1 MFKLNAKQ
9 KKYLLFGIGILGVV
23 VGLGMAGLP
32 FIPFKRK
39 KGKWGNSK
47 YPLLWDIV
55 LRGEAKTWND
65 YNFYKGGSLYSRL
78 NTKNTS
84 PFSDKL
90 LTQMTI
96 GEVMGYQSMSRSGIG
111 QLYATGQFQI
121 IPTTLKGMYGR
132 AGLNLDSIYNEKNQ
146 QKIADALIDAEG
158 TLPKYL
164 NGKIEDTDGN
174 LKKAAV
180 DISTVWS
187 SIGVPYNLTNYK
199 GQYRPYNQSYY
210 GSDKA
215 SVDTAEVQKILKL
228 QRQKLN

>member
-1 MFKLNAKQ
+1 MALSETH
-9 KKYLLFGIGILGVV
+9 KKIILIVASLFGVV
-23 VGLGMAGLP
+23 IAVNLEASP
-32 FIPFKRK
+32 SIKK
-39 KGKWGNSK
+39 AKGKWRFSK

-84 PFSDKL
+84 PFSNKL
-90 LTQMTI
+90 LTEMTI

-111 QLYATGQFQI
+111 QLYATGQFQV
-121 IPTTLKGMYGR
+121 IPTTLRGMYGR

-158 TLPKYL
+158 ILPKYL
-164 NGKIEDTDGN
+164 NGKIEDTDAN

-199 GQYRPYNQSYY
+199 GDYRPFNKSYY
-210 GSDKA
+210 KSDNA
-215 SVDTAEVQKILKL
+215 SVDTAEVQKVLRE
-228 QRQKLN
+228 QRKSIVK